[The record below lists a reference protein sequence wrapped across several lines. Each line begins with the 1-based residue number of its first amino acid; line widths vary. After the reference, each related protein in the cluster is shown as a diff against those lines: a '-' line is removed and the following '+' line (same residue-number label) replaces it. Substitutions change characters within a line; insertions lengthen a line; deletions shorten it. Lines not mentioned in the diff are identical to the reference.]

1 MCGIAGIISDSARPV
16 QAPLLNEM
24 IHTLAHRGPD
34 GTKIWL
40 HEKGSV
46 GLAHRRLA
54 ILDRSDAGAQPLH
67 YLHYTITY
75 NGEIYNYRELRKIL
89 AEKGY
94 AFYTQ
99 TDTEVIVAAYDCWKT
114 DCVSHFDGMFA
125 FLIWD
130 EHTQTAFMAR
140 DAFGEKPFYY
150 AIYDNQFYFG
160 SEMKALWAGGIPK
173 KLQAITILRFLTLG
187 ITHSGTANT
196 DSGYEGIS
204 QLPPAYGAIYH
215 QQTRLLELR
224 SFPVWQKSTAAPVSI
239 EEAMVEFDRL
249 LETSISRRLRSDV
262 PIGTSFSGGLDSNT
276 IKWYIERTSTTEF
289 QTFSAIFPGFEKDES
304 ALIAAATETTGTKA
318 HFVRPTAQDLVA
330 NMSNICYH
338 QELPFDSAS
347 VCAQYLVYKMASKEN
362 VPVLLDG
369 QGADEVLAGYSRYIH
384 WYLQELIMKG
394 AYQTMRTEKNAL
406 IKNQVPFSWGITNW
420 AAAWLP
426 HTTQQRVQQ
435 HAIDAMTRY
444 PFMESEFKNQLRK
457 SDWMEKPVVQ
467 DLKDILTYDLTK
479 GPLQTLLRYADRN
492 AMAHGCEARLPFLQ
506 RELVGFLM
514 DLPASY
520 KIHQGFTKYILR
532 RLMQQ
537 RIPDA
542 ICWNPRKT
550 GFEPPQATWMQDPDV
565 QAAIRNAKHKLVNA
579 GILDKSVLHRAIQPA
594 DAYGNENH
602 DWRWWVCAVC
612 ME

>member
-1 MCGIAGIISDSARPV
+1 MCGIAGIISDSVRPDQV
-16 QAPLLNEM
+16 PLLNEM
-24 IHTLAHRGPD
+24 IDSLAHRGPD
-34 GTKIWL
+34 GTKIW
-40 HEKGSV
+40 HNVDGTV

-54 ILDRSDAGAQPLH
+54 ILDRSDAGAQPFH

-89 AEKGY
+89 EDKGY
-94 AFYTQ
+94 AFHTQ

-114 DCVSHFDGMFA
+114 DCVLQFDGMFA

-130 EHTQTAFMAR
+130 AHTKTAFMAR

-150 AIYDNQFYFG
+150 AIADNRFYFG
-160 SEMKALWAGGIPK
+160 SEMKALWTAGITK
-173 KLQAITILRFLTLG
+173 KLQPGTILRFLALG
-187 ITHSGTANT
+187 ITYSGTANT

-204 QLPPAYGAIYH
+204 QLPAAHGALYH
-215 QQTRLLELR
+215 PQTQLMELR
-224 SFPVWQKSTAAPVSI
+224 AFPVWRKPSATPNSL
-239 EEAMVEFDRL
+239 EEAIKEFDCL
-249 LETSISRRLRSDV
+249 LETSIARRLRSDV
-262 PIGTSFSGGLDSNT
+262 PVGTSFSGGLDSNT
-276 IKWYIERTSTTEF
+276 IKWYIERLGTTEF

-304 ALIAAATETTGTKA
+304 ALITSATQTTKTNS
-318 HFVRPTAQDLVA
+318 HTICPTAQDLLA
-330 NMSNICYH
+330 NMSAICHH

-347 VCAQYLVYKMASKEN
+347 VCAQYLVYQLARKEK

-394 AYQTMRTEKNAL
+394 AYQKMRTEKKAL

-426 HTTQQRVQQ
+426 HTTQQQVQQ
-435 HAIDAMTRY
+435 HAFDAMNRY
-444 PFMESEFKNQLRK
+444 PFMEADFKNHIRK
-457 SDWMEKPVVQ
+457 GDWIEKPVVHELN
-467 DLKDILTYDLTK
+467 DMLTFDLTR

-514 DLPASY
+514 DLPAAY
-520 KIHQGFTKYILR
+520 KIHQGFTKNLLR
-532 RLMQQ
+532 RLMQH
-537 RIPDA
+537 RIPDS
-542 ICWNPRKT
+542 ICWNPKKI
-550 GFEPPQATWMQDPDV
+550 GFEPPQAQWLRDPEV
-565 QAAIRNAKHKLVNA
+565 QVAIQQAKQKLVHA
-579 GILDKSVLHRAIQPA
+579 GILDKSVMQRPIQPG
-594 DAYGNENH
+594 DAYGNENY